1 MSDRMTSEATRS
13 AISSSELA
21 DGATPCDSPDGAT
34 TDLFGQAVARVN
46 RSALPASS
54 VAAQMS
60 ATYGLRSSG
69 SSASAALQRCLAS
82 RLPEVL
88 GSHGSTMFALT
99 WRTTVT
105 PLRRRICALRAS
117 AHRTSAL
124 GSGSSQS
131 WWPTPRSNDNVQTDL
146 DQIAE
151 KGSSW
156 LGQRRG
162 ATVETMAQLAGWPT
176 TTTQDAAS
184 SGAASYSTQ
193 SGRHSG
199 TTLTDAAR
207 MAGWATA
214 SARDWKSASASQ
226 SHRDKRA
233 EQTRGK
239 PLSEEVV
246 TLTSGPTATGS
257 GAETKSTGQLNPAH
271 SRWLMGYP
279 RAWCEAAIEAWHR
292 TPTRARKGA

>member
-117 AHRTSAL
+117 AHRISAP
-124 GSGSSQS
+124 GYGSSQS
-131 WWPTPRSNDNVQTDL
+131 
-146 DQIAE
+146 
-151 KGSSW
+151 
-156 LGQRRG
+156 
-162 ATVETMAQLAGWPT
+162 GWPT

-184 SGAASYSTQ
+184 SGAASYPTE